1 MRRFMV
7 ALAFFLPFYAA
18 GLDVTINYGKEAKEH
33 FSVLNI
39 IHKEPLSCSENKNT
53 QDEVTYI
60 VCTLE
65 RTPVASFSPTET
77 LFFRFWSRVIDGRFY
92 LYVEPKHKIKL
103 FATPS
108 DLKKHNLITK
118 EQPSK
123 SLSWQ
128 IIGYKNEIPFLNDYT
143 NQDKPRGLNFPIKII
158 KNKELFFND
167 IDINRGPLYYDE
179 GEDFVT
185 YSQIKTLMN
194 NQNYIEAVKLID
206 ETLIGYPKT
215 IFAKDL
221 LLFRLRALESFDSV
235 ENSDMIVDMGTKW
248 IKKYPTDANVP
259 EVLYYLG
266 NAYADMRIPQEAKYY
281 FDRTISEYPNS
292 RYMPLAKMALAKNF
306 NTGAD
311 ANIAS
316 KLFAQAYQEAKDLDS
331 ASAVAIEWSKF
342 RLHNHDKEQAKKLL
356 ETMVKVNPSYII
368 RYPIKNYE
376 FLKFLAEEQL
386 YLIAAE
392 LGEYLYNNLLNDDI
406 SKEDLL
412 DNVSLWYQAANATQD
427 AHRINKIFLQE
438 FEHRP
443 KTEEIK
449 ERDDKLL
456 FALAEDE
463 SADAKIEK
471 YNYIIENYA
480 NTPEQEKALE
490 LKAQTLFDEGKYQEV
505 LALKD
510 ILKDNA
516 LIAQTY
522 AELLHKSL
530 KDNDCKQATSY
541 YLKYPQA
548 SLQPQEKMPLF
559 DCLYSLALNKEA
571 AQVSA
576 NMAQESNELALKLE
590 WLYRDTLNFA
600 KLGDSKSTA
609 LAGRDALELAKNLK
623 NTKYYNVA
631 FILFD
636 ALTNLN
642 DKEGALK
649 TYAFLKEYQK
659 DSPQMFAVN
668 LSLLKN
674 AESEKDELG
683 IEIYAKDILR
693 LQGLTQNTA
702 DSPYV
707 DFALAQS
714 YIRTQRADEAISVL
728 DNLLKKDIN
737 NDNKQKA
744 LYLKGSLL
752 KTLQKD
758 AQSTFE
764 QCTAIPYE
772 GAWKNLCVQ
781 ALDILKG
788 NP

>member
-1 MRRFMV
+1 MS
-7 ALAFFLPFYAA
+7 
-18 GLDVTINYGKEAKEH
+18 I
-33 FSVLNI
+33 SV
-39 IHKEPLSCSENKNT
+39 
-53 QDEVTYI
+53 
-60 VCTLE
+60 
-65 RTPVASFSPTET
+65 
-77 LFFRFWSRVIDGRFY
+77 
-92 LYVEPKHKIKL
+92 
-103 FATPS
+103 
-108 DLKKHNLITK
+108 TK

-471 YNYIIENYA
+471 YDYIIENYA
-480 NTPEQEKALE
+480 NTPEQEKVPLP
-490 LKAQTLFDEGKYQEV
+490 
-505 LALKD
+505 
-510 ILKDNA
+510 
-516 LIAQTY
+516 
-522 AELLHKSL
+522 LHK
-530 KDNDCKQATSY
+530 Y
-541 YLKYPQA
+541 H
-548 SLQPQEKMPLF
+548 
-559 DCLYSLALNKEA
+559 
-571 AQVSA
+571 
-576 NMAQESNELALKLE
+576 
-590 WLYRDTLNFA
+590 
-600 KLGDSKSTA
+600 
-609 LAGRDALELAKNLK
+609 
-623 NTKYYNVA
+623 
-631 FILFD
+631 
-636 ALTNLN
+636 
-642 DKEGALK
+642 
-649 TYAFLKEYQK
+649 
-659 DSPQMFAVN
+659 
-668 LSLLKN
+668 
-674 AESEKDELG
+674 
-683 IEIYAKDILR
+683 
-693 LQGLTQNTA
+693 
-702 DSPYV
+702 
-707 DFALAQS
+707 
-714 YIRTQRADEAISVL
+714 
-728 DNLLKKDIN
+728 
-737 NDNKQKA
+737 
-744 LYLKGSLL
+744 
-752 KTLQKD
+752 
-758 AQSTFE
+758 
-764 QCTAIPYE
+764 
-772 GAWKNLCVQ
+772 
-781 ALDILKG
+781 
-788 NP
+788 